1 MGARQREKRA
11 LRMEPPLYSWQR
23 GEPVSNGRGFFWEA
37 AEVVVPA
44 GAVKASDRMYVVRSP
59 AGDVGKFIA
68 NEGTAKFP
76 AHGKERTLSDFEF
89 LVLASGA
96 EAVWLLGVPSLD
108 DCVWASER
116 MVVIRATDHP
126 DRDPG
131 KFIADENAAKIPRN
145 GKEVTLQPEDY
156 EHLVVRRQNRLYP
169 ALAAPAYSW
178 QNPNYPPSSGLYSWQ
193 PGEPCSRSSSPGA
206 SASEG
211 LLVPA
216 RALKASERCFIVRSA
231 AGDVGKFVTDDEGE
245 GVATFGLNGQERTL
259 EAFEFLVLAEGA
271 APFWAQGATEPHPPR
286 DEWVWASERMAVI
299 RATDHADRD
308 PGKFI
313 ADETAAKIPRG
324 GREVTLRPEDFELL
338 TVRRAGQLR
347 GTTPPSPPPGY
358 STSPPSRGFFGSL
371 FGGDSHGGGAGAAGG
386 ATAAGSTGAAG
397 AGVAGAMGAAGAAAH
412 ALAERGEKLSNLE
425 DATQQMSLEAESF
438 ASMAAQLKEREQNRG
453 LFPWS

>member
-1 MGARQREKRA
+1 
-11 LRMEPPLYSWQR
+11 MEPPLYSWQR

-37 AEVVVPA
+37 AEVIVPA

-131 KFIADENAAKIPRN
+131 KFIADE
-145 GKEVTLQPEDY
+145 
-156 EHLVVRRQNRLYP
+156 
-169 ALAAPAYSW
+169 
-178 QNPNYPPSSGLYSWQ
+178 
-193 PGEPCSRSSSPGA
+193 
-206 SASEG
+206 
-211 LLVPA
+211 
-216 RALKASERCFIVRSA
+216 
-231 AGDVGKFVTDDEGE
+231 
-245 GVATFGLNGQERTL
+245 
-259 EAFEFLVLAEGA
+259 
-271 APFWAQGATEPHPPR
+271 
-286 DEWVWASERMAVI
+286 
-299 RATDHADRD
+299 
-308 PGKFI
+308 
-313 ADETAAKIPRG
+313 TAAKIPRG

-371 FGGDSHGGGAGAAGG
+371 FGGDSHGGGAGAASG
-386 ATAAGSTGAAG
+386 ATAAGGTGAAG